1 MALVLGTNCGFVT
14 VAPVDDPEVSGTTI
28 DNYAYAF
35 KVVAPSGAIKVTEI
49 GWYSDSISEEA
60 NFEVGIYSHNAGTDF
75 PDELIGVS
83 RTNAKGTTKDWK
95 KVTGLNI
102 EITEGT
108 TYWIAV
114 QLDDTATTTSI
125 SYVYGTSERN
135 SRESSSTELAS
146 PWVSTTTRGSL
157 YSIYAVYEAAPTGT
171 NMKINIADAW
181 KDVDSMKI
189 NIADAWKDVAEVKQ
203 NIGDAWKV
211 VF

>member
-114 QLDDTATTTSI
+114 QLDDTGTDTKTVFDAGAARYGYKRGQTTLT
-125 SYVYGTSERN
+125 N
-135 SRESSSTELAS
+135 
-146 PWVSTTTRGSL
+146 PWGDFRFSFNNHDVA
-157 YSIYAVYEAAPTGT
+157 IYAVWTVG
-171 NMKINIADAW
+171 INININIGDVW
-181 KDVDSMKI
+181 KGVNSMKI
-189 NIADAWKDVAEVKQ
+189 NIGDSWKDVTEIKQ
-203 NIGDAWKV
+203 NIGDTWKT